1 MLRVVL
7 LCCVLLLLITA
18 TGNAFTI
25 WQWDGKGQLKELHSA
40 RAQESAFVYG
50 MALSPDDKTLAITWD
65 AKVHLY
71 DVASGQVRI
80 TLEKSHVG
88 CWGPLVYSPDGT
100 TVAASIIMQEQEGD
114 WVVQRRTFLRTWD
127 TATGKVRNTSM
138 VPGAIESMAFLPDGQ
153 SLVVGC
159 RGGMRFR
166 TLQGGIIDTRS
177 IEEEKKDGSV
187 KLLKLGAGPSN
198 QK

>member
-1 MLRVVL
+1 MAQGPTKGVHALVL
-7 LCCVLLLLITA
+7 SLDGKLLITA

-25 WQWDGKGQLKELHSA
+25 WQWDGKGQLKELHTA
-40 RAQESAFVYG
+40 QAQESAFVYG

-71 DVASGQVRI
+71 DVASGQLRI

-100 TVAASIIMQEQEGD
+100 TVAASIIMQEEEGD

-127 TATGKVRNTSM
+127 TATGKARNTSM
-138 VPGAIESMAFLPDGQ
+138 TTTIRPADSFAVRPVVPKKTSTRTRPARGE
-153 SLVVGC
+153 VGSRAPGTSYRC
-159 RGGMRFR
+159 RPR
-166 TLQGGIIDTRS
+166 
-177 IEEEKKDGSV
+177 
-187 KLLKLGAGPSN
+187 
-198 QK
+198 